1 MKKILSITL
10 AIALCISLFP
20 LTAAAA
26 TPEEN
31 DNVVSYKITSD
42 AIKNDVIAGSAH
54 NITTNEDGKLT
65 IGTTVVDATVF
76 NVLANLQGAR
86 TTKSNIIDNAE
97 TAFVTYRTLDYN
109 FYSSTTYVPLRVNE
123 FPVSGLESE
132 NGVAKVYTMPSTINL
147 SYTAPY
153 ELMGRNY
160 YDNNHG
166 LTKAGVYETL
176 KLLTVSGDK
185 VTNNMETSIGV
196 RRPGYMVRIKVENPG
211 VYNLKAYNNFTVA
224 TNDQVSYSYIKELGS
239 GILYNVDVASECD
252 VYVIP
257 VSNEGFEFEYSNT
270 GKPTYALIGGARNNT
285 TWNKNAIKLSGT
297 YSSYPGTVKQFADNI
312 ELAAGEYIIFFEVN
326 KDTVDT
332 TNYSDTS
339 LYSNSYYQ
347 NFVLSGIDLIPAV
360 SEEETAMREA
370 IAEPVEEAGLSDTA
384 TVNVYTRD
392 IDGSTSVQTA
402 TKHNQTIG
410 ANFTASAETVIG
422 NNYEFMYWE
431 KGLGTERRVVSD
443 TAEYTLKAVSGA
455 THLTAVYKSKESTTV
470 PVIFFNGNGDEL
482 SKATLNVGDVVSAPS
497 SPSISGGAQFLGW
510 KLEGKDVIY
519 TSEQVNAITASGDRM
534 IFVAQFAD
542 DEAKKDITITV
553 NGVALAD
560 KKYYGEEIT
569 VTADATSNDKTF
581 AYWKKGDEIV
591 SFETTYTFKAWE
603 NCTLTAVYSATAPS
617 VTDALKKIIV
627 SGGMAE
633 FIGLDNAIEKG
644 VIFRDTDDTTVTL
657 GNATHGV
664 AMMTD
669 GNQLAFENDLTGVGA
684 TNYIGYAILSD
695 GKVVY
700 DK

>member
-20 LTAAAA
+20 LTVAAA

-65 IGTTVVDATVF
+65 IGTTVLDATVF

-109 FYSSTTYVPLRVNE
+109 FYRSTTYVPLRVNE

-176 KLLTVSGDK
+176 KLLAVSGDK

-196 RRPGYMVRIKVENPG
+196 RHPGYMVRIKVENPG

-257 VSNEGFEFEYSNT
+257 VSNEGFEFEYSNA

-312 ELAAGEYIIFFEVN
+312 ELVAGEYIIFFEVN

-339 LYSNSYYQ
+339 LYNNSYYQ
-347 NFVLSGIDLIPAV
+347 NFVLSGIDLIPTV
-360 SEEETAMREA
+360 SEEEIAMRNAAEEA
-370 IAEPVEEAGLSDTA
+370 EEVEEVGLSENSYI
-384 TVNVYTRD
+384 NV
-392 IDGSTSVQTA
+392 ISKNIEADGSVAEVKKIPATRGDNVTITA
-402 TKHNQTIG
+402 DEISG
-410 ANFTASAETVIG
+410 YDFL
-422 NNYEFMYWE
+422 YWRS
-431 KGLGTERRVVSD
+431 GLGAGAKVITSNPECTV
-443 TAEYTLKAVSGA
+443 KAVPGRWI
-455 THLTAVYKSKESTTV
+455 TAVYKAEDSEKVSVLFYNADGDIIKNELVVKDSEITFPLV
-470 PVIFFNGNGDEL
+470 PD
-482 SKATLNVGDVVSAPS
+482 APS
-497 SPSISGGAQFLGW
+497 GCGAFVGW
-510 KLEGKDVIY
+510 ALNTKENIV
-519 TSEQVNAITASGDRM
+519 SSAIATGDSM
-534 IFVAQFAD
+534 VFVAQFEESAEKNISIAVPND
-542 DEAKKDITITV
+542 A
-553 NGVALAD
+553 NGGGSYA
-560 KKYYGEEIT
+560 YGET
-569 VTADATSNDKTF
+569 VTVSAASEREGKNF
-581 AYWKKGDEIV
+581 AYWKKGEEVV
-591 SFETTYTFKAWE
+591 SFDASYTFNVWE
-603 NCTLTAVYSATAPS
+603 DCELTAVYLAKVPQLGS
-617 VTDALKKIIV
+617 LRKIII
-627 SGGMAE
+627 SDDIAE
-633 FIGLDNAIEKG
+633 FIGLDNAVEKG
-644 VIFRDTDDTTVTL
+644 IIFRDIDESPVTI
-657 GNATHGV
+657 GNATHKV
-664 AMMTD
+664 AMAKD
-669 GNQLAFENDLTGVGA
+669 GNHLSFINDLDNSGE
-684 TNYIGYAILSD
+684 TNYIGYAILAN
-695 GKVVY
+695 GNVIY